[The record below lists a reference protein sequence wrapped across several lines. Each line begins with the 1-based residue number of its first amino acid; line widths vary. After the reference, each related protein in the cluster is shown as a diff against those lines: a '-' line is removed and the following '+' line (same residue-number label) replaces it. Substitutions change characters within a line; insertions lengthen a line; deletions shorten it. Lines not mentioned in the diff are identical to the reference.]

1 MKQLDKWNKEI
12 QRIQDSSELVFR
24 DKMLSSYRDLLIDV
38 KKEMKA
44 YIDNY
49 ENLSFSKKLEAE
61 RLLGVS
67 DQIQDMIMKHY
78 GDSKDQIEKYLFTE
92 AEQGYYGTWYA
103 LEGAENIQL
112 SMPLIN
118 QDYIEEL
125 MFSPIDGEL
134 FSKRL
139 YKHTEKLG
147 KSVTNA
153 LLRGTIKGEGY
164 ASVAKIVSE
173 ETEATYKRALRIA
186 RTEGGRIQSE
196 TKQRAYREAKR
207 KGVDLEIQWMA
218 TLDKKTRHSHQE
230 LDGQII
236 PISGYFEFNGAK
248 AKGPRLFG
256 KASLDINC
264 RCTTIAV
271 VNGFS
276 PELRKDNET
285 KEIIAYKNYNDWLNK
300 TKYNELSKQSS
311 KNVANLKGI
320 MDLIKPEHAV
330 KVSDTLF
337 QAPKKLRDVWNKF
350 GDKIRLG
357 DPDYQGGAHYL
368 ASVNGEGKV
377 NMNMDKVI
385 NGTTYHAPMG
395 TFFHEFGH
403 NIDFLASK
411 AKGGEG
417 YFAYSSQFKSKKHS
431 GYTLR
436 DMLKAESNEYINKV
450 WNELKDDAV
459 ASGLKRGDVRK
470 YQAYSKVK
478 KELMELDYYD
488 SDVADIWEGVTNTK
502 VTGKLGHGGN
512 YWKSDENKLNK
523 EAFAEM
529 FGTAISRPESLEV
542 IKKYFPKSHEIF
554 DEMLDDILK
563 E

>member
-186 RTEGGRIQSE
+186 RTEGGRIQSQ

-207 KGVDLEIQWMA
+207 QGVDLEIQWMA

-230 LDGQII
+230 LDGQTI
-236 PISGYFEFNGAK
+236 PTSGYFEFNGSK

-285 KEIIAYKNYNDWLNK
+285 KEIIDYKNYNEWAEAKGYKQQTHFSMFNEDIRSKLSDDQMFFFEKQFNSASEGSKQVWNNFQDKLVLRDA
-300 TKYNELSKQSS
+300 KYN
-311 KNVANLKGI
+311 N
-320 MDLIKPEHAV
+320 
-330 KVSDTLF
+330 
-337 QAPKKLRDVWNKF
+337 
-350 GDKIRLG
+350 
-357 DPDYQGGAHYL
+357 GAHYQ
-368 ASVNGEGKV
+368 ANNGV
-377 NMNMDKVI
+377 SMNVDEDIKGSYYSPPG
-385 NGTTYHAPMG
+385 N
-395 TFFHEFGH
+395 TFYHEFGH
-403 NIDFLASK
+403 HIDFIS
-411 AKGGEG
+411 AKGNNDYATKETVLSNGKTFGETI
-417 YFAYSSQFKSKKHS
+417 FKEVSDHIKKAH
-431 GYTLR
+431 GKQKYERVLALK
-436 DMLKAESNEYINKV
+436 DMLKADYNDDIASMASISDLFGGATSNSLNLGIGHRNEYWKPSKYIRTKPAQYR
-450 WNELKDDAV
+450 NEQLGV
-459 ASGLKRGDVRK
+459 
-470 YQAYSKVK
+470 
-478 KELMELDYYD
+478 
-488 SDVADIWEGVTNTK
+488 EG
-502 VTGKLGHGGN
+502 
-512 YWKSDENKLNK
+512 
-523 EAFAEM
+523 FAEM
-529 FGTAISRPESLEV
+529 YAATFTNEKELEKFVKWLPESYNKFEELMSILLERGG
-542 IKKYFPKSHEIF
+542 
-554 DEMLDDILK
+554 
-563 E
+563 